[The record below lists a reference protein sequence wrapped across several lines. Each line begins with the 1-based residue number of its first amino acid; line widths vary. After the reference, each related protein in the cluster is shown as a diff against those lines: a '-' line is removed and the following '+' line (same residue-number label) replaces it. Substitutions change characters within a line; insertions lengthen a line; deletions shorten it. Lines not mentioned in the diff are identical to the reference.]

1 MIRGFLLAGGLAVA
15 ATALL
20 AEDHPKGLSPDAWT
34 ACHADPEP
42 ECLVD
47 AGIAALREKPK
58 SRESSNWL
66 RPLLLFGRYDAV
78 EDLLVLR
85 SEGTDGTEAQARAVA
100 AALRQQFELLRK
112 LQAGIGLDE
121 ALEDAPDIE
130 GAHLLTAAHD
140 FIGRG
145 ERGFLDLSRGD
156 NLSPSEREVVREI
169 AARLLVWASAD
180 PPRAA
185 RHDLEDAAELYALL
199 GDRRGVEAVLE
210 AMPALG
216 ADPLHLSPEVMAVV
230 GPETVLAMSDPGER
244 FFPLMLLN
252 AGTAEADPEQASR
265 YFERAFERYVTDGPW
280 PDFSLMLRVV
290 TLALDRGLPEA
301 AADLADRMA
310 VIALEDPSRPF
321 YVFHQLYAAEAL
333 LVTGAPRWR
342 VTAMLA
348 LAEASFPGRPDKVI
362 ATGLISGR
370 MEWAG
375 SGLGDAAKGAIT
387 VLSARL
393 GDHRTALRMLSNP
406 EHPKWQWVGH
416 LSAADLEVEV
426 LEILYA
432 RLWESLPFEDAA
444 YVSGQ
449 WIRQIASGA
458 DLPEDRKAWALRT
471 ARALAADPDA
481 RDVVASAVARIAF
494 DAGDET
500 LRQTALDD
508 LARSA
513 LEQRNGLL
521 LVEAAQRMKDDQ
533 SELWW
538 FR

>member
-1 MIRGFLLAGGLAVA
+1 MIRGLLLAGGLAVV

-20 AEDHPKGLSPDAWT
+20 AKGRADDFSLDAWA
-34 ACHADPEP
+34 ACHADPGP

-47 AGIAALREKPK
+47 AAIAALREKPK
-58 SRESSNWL
+58 SLESTSWL
-66 RPLLLFGRYDAV
+66 RPFLMFGRYDAV

-85 SEGTDGTEAQARAVA
+85 SESTDGTEAQARAVA
-100 AALRQQFELLRK
+100 AVLRQQFEVLRK
-112 LQAGIGLDE
+112 LQVGIGLDE

-145 ERGFLDLSRGD
+145 ERGFLDFSRGGD
-156 NLSPSEREVVREI
+156 LSSSEREVVRGI
-169 AARLLVWASAD
+169 ATRLLAWGSAD

-185 RHDLEDAAELYALL
+185 LHDLKDAAELYALL
-199 GDRRGVEAVLE
+199 GDRHGVEAVLE

-333 LVTGAPRWR
+333 LVTGAPRGR

-348 LAEASFPGRPDKVI
+348 LAEASFPGRLDKVI

-375 SGLGDAAKGAIT
+375 SGLGDEAKGAIT

-393 GDHRTALRMLSNP
+393 GDHRTALRMLARP
-406 EHPKWQWVGH
+406 DRPKWQWAGY
-416 LSAADLEVEV
+416 LSAANLEVEM
-426 LEILYA
+426 LDILYV

-458 DLPEDRKAWALRT
+458 DLPQDRKAWALRT
-471 ARALAADPDA
+471 ARTLAADPDA
-481 RDVVASAVARIAF
+481 MEVVASAVARIAF
-494 DAGDET
+494 DAGDKT
-500 LRQTALDD
+500 LRQTALED

-513 LEQRNGLL
+513 LEQRNGLR